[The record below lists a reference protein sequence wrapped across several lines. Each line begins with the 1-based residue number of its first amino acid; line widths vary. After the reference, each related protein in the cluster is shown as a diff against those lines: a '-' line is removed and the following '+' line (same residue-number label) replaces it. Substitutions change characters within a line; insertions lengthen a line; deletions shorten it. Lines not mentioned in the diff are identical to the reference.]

1 MTTREELE
9 QIRDEGGV
17 GRGDKYLERAKTFA
31 YRASHPIHPID
42 IPRIAEQFREV
53 EREAR
58 DRQCIA
64 AIEEHDTRHESKLRA
79 IVAAGDALKG
89 PAGRMQELC
98 EDAQTVCF
106 DNDSDSESAERY
118 AAAIAAWDVATK
130 EAR

>member
-1 MTTREELE
+1 MSETKH
-9 QIRDEGGV
+9 V
-17 GRGDKYLERAKTFA
+17 
-31 YRASHPIHPID
+31 
-42 IPRIAEQFREV
+42 AEMEV
-53 EREAR
+53 
-58 DRQCIA
+58 Q
-64 AIEEHDTRHESKLRA
+64 LRA